1 MKINHLLFIVCLVW
15 LVTACVNPA
24 VKQNAEP
31 KLSTEPKL
39 NVEPKSSVEPKQ
51 GNGAKLVP
59 TKIVDATEFL
69 YFAEIYSNMPQDAQK
84 LELASTNQAL
94 ALNPND
100 LLSRMKLVMIL
111 GLPSSNFADTPKAQN
126 LLQQLL
132 QENVLANSQ
141 LAFAHVLFDYLIV
154 VNKGAKN
161 DQKHDVLQQ
170 KNEALQ
176 LKLEAAQQKL
186 EASQLKLETAQQKLD
201 ELKNIE
207 KSMSGRESL
216 PKIETPS
223 KTEAAPKK

>member
-1 MKINHLLFIVCLVW
+1 MKINQLLISACLTCFVS
-15 LVTACVNPA
+15 ACVNPA
-24 VKQNAEP
+24 TKP
-31 KLSTEPKL
+31 MS
-39 NVEPKSSVEPKQ
+39 EPKQ

-59 TKIVDATEFL
+59 TKTMDASDFL
-69 YFAEIYSNMPQDAQK
+69 SFAESYSNLPQEAQK

-111 GLPSSNFADTPKAQN
+111 GLPSSNFADTSKAQA

-132 QENVLANSQ
+132 QENVLANSP

-154 VNKGAKN
+154 QNKSGKN
-161 DQKHDVLQQ
+161 DLKHDALQQ

-176 LKLEAAQQKL
+176 LKLEATQQKL
-186 EASQLKLETAQQKLD
+186 EASQLKLEAAQQKLD

-207 KSMSGRESL
+207 KSMSGREPL
-216 PKIETPS
+216 PKTEAPAKIET
-223 KTEAAPKK
+223 APKK

>member
-1 MKINHLLFIVCLVW
+1 MKINYLLITACLS
-15 LVTACVNPA
+15 LLMAACVNPA
-24 VKQNAEP
+24 VKQSAEP
-31 KLSTEPKL
+31 KLRSEPKL
-39 NVEPKSSVEPKQ
+39 SAEPKQ

-59 TKIVDATEFL
+59 TKTMDATEFL
-69 YFAEIYSNMPQDAQK
+69 SFAESYSNLPQDAQK

-111 GLPSSNFADTPKAQN
+111 GLPSSNFADTAKAQN

-132 QENVLANSQ
+132 QENVLTNSQ
-141 LAFAHVLFDYLIV
+141 SAFAHVMFDYLIV
-154 VNKGAKN
+154 ANKGAKN
-161 DQKHDVLQQ
+161 DQKHEALQQ

-176 LKLEAAQQKL
+176 LKLEVTQQKL
-186 EASQLKLETAQQKLD
+186 EASQLKLEAAQQKLD

-207 KSMSGRESL
+207 KSMSGREPS